1 VKLSNLPRRLV
12 ALTAVLAF
20 VVTPSVGGAQDA
32 ATPLQRQVIQ
42 AELAFA
48 GTMADRDAKA
58 FAGFVSEEAVFF
70 GSRTLRG
77 RAQVVAG
84 WSRFFDG
91 AEAPFSWRPESVEV
105 LASGTLALST
115 GAVFD
120 AAGKRIGTFNSVWRL
135 ESDGHWRVVF
145 DKGCPCGT

>member
-1 VKLSNLPRRLV
+1 MKPSNLPRHL

-20 VVTPSVGGAQDA
+20 AGTPSIGGAQEA
-32 ATPLQRQVIQ
+32 ATSPQGQVTQ

-48 GTMADRDAKA
+48 RTMADRDARA

-70 GSRTLRG
+70 GDRTLRG

-84 WSRFFDG
+84 WSRYFDG
-91 AEAPFSWRPESVEV
+91 PEAPFSWRPETVEV

-115 GAVFD
+115 GPVFD
-120 AAGKRIGTFNSVWRL
+120 AAGKRIGTFNSIWSL

-145 DKGCPCGT
+145 DKGCACGT

>member
-1 VKLSNLPRRLV
+1 MELLNLSGRLV
-12 ALTAVLAF
+12 TLTAILAL
-20 VVTPSVGGAQDA
+20 VGAPSNGGAQEA

-48 GTMADRDAKA
+48 RTMADRDAKA

-70 GSRTLRG
+70 GNQTLRG
-77 RAQVVAG
+77 RAEVTAG

-91 AEAPFSWRPESVEV
+91 PEAPFSWRPESVEV

-115 GAVFD
+115 GPVFD
-120 AAGKRIGTFNSVWRL
+120 AAGKRIGTFNSIWRL
-135 ESDGHWRVVF
+135 ESDGRWRVVF
-145 DKGCPCGT
+145 DKGCSCAT

>member
-1 VKLSNLPRRLV
+1 MKPLNLPCRLL

-20 VVTPSVGGAQDA
+20 VGIPSNGGAQEA

-48 GTMADRDAKA
+48 RTMADRDAKA

-77 RAQVVAG
+77 REQVTAG

-91 AEAPFSWRPESVEV
+91 PEAPFSWRPDSVEV

-115 GAVFD
+115 GPVFD
-120 AAGKRIGTFNSVWRL
+120 AAGKRIGTFNSIWRL

-145 DKGCPCGT
+145 DKGCSCGT

>member
-1 VKLSNLPRRLV
+1 MKLLNLPLRLL

-20 VVTPSVGGAQDA
+20 AGTPTFGGAQEA
-32 ATPLQRQVIQ
+32 ATPLQRQVMQ

-48 GTMADRDAKA
+48 RTMADRDAEA

-70 GSRTLRG
+70 GDRTLRG
-77 RAQVVAG
+77 RAEVTAG
-84 WSRFFDG
+84 WSRYFDG
-91 AEAPFSWRPESVEV
+91 PEAPFSWRPESVEV
-105 LASGTLALST
+105 LASGKLALST
-115 GAVFD
+115 GPVFD

-145 DKGCPCGT
+145 DKGCPAP